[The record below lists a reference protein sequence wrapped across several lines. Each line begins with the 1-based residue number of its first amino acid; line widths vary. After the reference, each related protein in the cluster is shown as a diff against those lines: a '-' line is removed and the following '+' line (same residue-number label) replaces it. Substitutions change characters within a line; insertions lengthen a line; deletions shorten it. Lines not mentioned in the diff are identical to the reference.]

1 MGGNITDPNLYFSK
15 KQLDGK
21 KANVLSCFK
30 YFIKKNNCQATNIMM
45 GMLSKAL
52 TSVSGNEPS
61 VSMSAGANEV
71 LPVTILNKS
80 SL

>member
-1 MGGNITDPNLYFSK
+1 MNTFYFV
-15 KQLDGK
+15 QMFGPMEIDEFI
-21 KANVLSCFK
+21 LS
-30 YFIKKNNCQATNIMM
+30 KKNNCQSTNKMM

-61 VSMSAGANEV
+61 VSMSAGANV
-71 LPVTILNKS
+71 LLVTILNKS